1 MELNGK
7 APPVDASA
15 NWTSPSIPERHR
27 TSERHRHRRRA
38 RVHSLVRARIRRNVW
53 LACTG
58 ALLVMALGIYFV
70 LGRQAGG

>member
-1 MELNGK
+1 
-7 APPVDASA
+7 
-15 NWTSPSIPERHR
+15 
-27 TSERHRHRRRA
+27 
-38 RVHSLVRARIRRNVW
+38 VHSLVRARIRRNVW